1 VAFNTLTSV
10 VNAQCG
16 GAGTSSWLVYGNSTA
31 TDECRL
37 GTTTSFPLQIET
49 NDTVRIQVSTYG
61 KVGIGYNFQYSTV
74 PGKYSILPQALLHLH
89 SFKYNTSSGGGHN
102 NTTNTSLSTAKGSA
116 ASTSNSL
123 VDFLMTNDQTGN
135 QKTDGFKIAVTG
147 LNTYLSNQENGN
159 IFLYTNNNPL
169 NQMVLSRF
177 GKVGIGI
184 NPSATS
190 AQLNVLS
197 TKNSGLSIKVIANAA
212 AYGIESKVKNANTPI
227 FTGGLLNR
235 NNVTIYGNGQVM
247 INSNQLPK
255 WGSNWGVALKTP
267 MESTWMTDSPNLDGD
282 YYGFGLTWNGWY
294 FIKSKTNTQGQS
306 EYPMWL
312 ISTDNETVLRL
323 CGTMYAKEI
332 YVEAGWC
339 DYVFTDTYQPMTILQ
354 KEQYYTQNKHLPNV
368 PTAKEIEENG
378 AGVGEALTGILQ
390 NVEENRLD
398 ITQLYKMIIEL
409 QKENKALKEQLGKLK

>member
-1 VAFNTLTSV
+1 MAFNGLISV
-10 VNAQCG
+10 ANAQCG
-16 GAGTSSWLVYGNSTA
+16 GAGTATWLVYGNSTT

-37 GTTTSFPLQIET
+37 GTTTPYPLQIET

-74 PGKYSILPQALLHLH
+74 PGRYSILPQALLHLH
-89 SFKYNTSSGGGHN
+89 SFKYLNNSGGGHN
-102 NTTNTSLSTAKGSA
+102 NTTNTPLSTAKGLA
-116 ASTSNSL
+116 ASTTNSS

-135 QKTDGFKIAVTG
+135 QKNDGFKIAVTG
-147 LNTYLSNQENGN
+147 LNTYISNQENGN
-159 IFLYTNNNPL
+159 IFLYTSNNSL
-169 NQMVLSRF
+169 NQLVLSKF
-177 GKVGIGI
+177 GKVGVGV
-184 NPSATS
+184 NPSFS
-190 AQLNVLS
+190 FAQLSVLS
-197 TKNSGLSIKVIANAA
+197 NNSSGLSVKTTATTA
-212 AYGIESKVKNANTPI
+212 AYGIESKVRNANTPV

-235 NNVTIYGNGQVM
+235 NNVTIYGNGQVA

-267 MESTWMTDSPNLDGD
+267 IESVWMTESPNLEGD

-294 FIKSKTNTQGQS
+294 FIKSKTNAQGQD

-312 ISTDNETVLRL
+312 ASTDNETVLRL

-332 YVEAGWC
+332 YVEASWC
-339 DYVFTDTYQPMTILQ
+339 DYVFADTYQPMTILQ
-354 KEQYYTQNKHLPNV
+354 KEAYYKQYKHLPHV
-368 PTAKEIEENG
+368 PMAKEVEENG
-378 AGVGEALTGILQ
+378 VDVGKALSGMLQ

-409 QKENKALKEQLGKLK
+409 QKENKALKEQLEQLK